1 MQKEAGFQ
9 VKKHG
14 IRPLFI
20 KYYYLNLEFNVVS
33 Q

>member
-9 VKKHG
+9 VEKHR

-20 KYYYLNLEFNVVS
+20 KYNYLNLELNVVS